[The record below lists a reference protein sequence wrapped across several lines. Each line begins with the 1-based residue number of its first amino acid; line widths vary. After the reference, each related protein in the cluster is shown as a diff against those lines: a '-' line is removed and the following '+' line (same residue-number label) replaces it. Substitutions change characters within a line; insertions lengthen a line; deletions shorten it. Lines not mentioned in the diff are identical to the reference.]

1 MLGGGESFFI
11 NTFRSPIGGQVAVAA
26 KLPGDIFGAEGL
38 VVRFHGPGSI
48 WLQTRSPQDLLGWL
62 KANLPANRD

>member
-1 MLGGGESFFI
+1 
-11 NTFRSPIGGQVAVAA
+11 
-26 KLPGDIFGAEGL
+26 
-38 VVRFHGPGSI
+38 VVRFKGPGSI